1 MRCDTSSQTRS
12 CPAPAMWCWHPYL
25 CMERG
30 ARDAYASTRSRAT
43 ERPNWGPY
51 PVTHGTTHGT
61 THAVN
66 KSLNAGLITALG
78 RGSQGVGRPAAVP
91 AFACRP
97 NVGGSLQRRRFEVG
111 WRNRHFYGRGERHQ
125 CSGSSGGT
133 SPAQKLACGL
143 VRHFIWRYDDRGSS
157 VSLHR
162 RFLRR
167 DRHMA
172 RGGHAVP
179 CLPRL
184 GPVRRQAVRLAAHV
198 LRLP

>member
-1 MRCDTSSQTRS
+1 MTQE
-12 CPAPAMWCWHPYL
+12 HPGL
-25 CMERG
+25 PRMLLGHREVAWLPREG
-30 ARDAYASTRSRAT
+30 

-78 RGSQGVGRPAAVP
+78 RGSQGVGRPAAPP